1 MAPGV
6 ARGDC
11 VFVGLTCLMSHSAES
26 QRTTLLRN
34 LETNI
39 FTKHLFLRCF
49 CHCSNLVRLYSG
61 QMDLRHRVNAQLEST
76 RRFL

>member
-11 VFVGLTCLMSHSAES
+11 MFVGLTCLMSHSAES

-34 LETNI
+34 LETSI

-49 CHCSNLVRLYSG
+49 CHCSR
-61 QMDLRHRVNAQLEST
+61 QMDLRRRVNAQLEKT